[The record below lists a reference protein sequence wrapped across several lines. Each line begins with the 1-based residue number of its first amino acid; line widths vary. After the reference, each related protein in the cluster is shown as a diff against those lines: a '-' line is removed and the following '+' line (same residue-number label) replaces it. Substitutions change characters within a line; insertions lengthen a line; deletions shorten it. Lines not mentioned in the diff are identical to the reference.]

1 MHDEEKKEIFGCEK
15 KKERD
20 SERRGQRRRGQ
31 MLLCMK

>member
-1 MHDEEKKEIFGCEK
+1 MHEEKKEIFGCEK

-20 SERRGQRRRGQ
+20 YEIRGQRRRGQ